1 MKRLVHFPK
10 TRLSEL
16 VKEFGGANRDDAIV
30 GAQDELESMRG
41 ETDRVIGESI
51 SALEAIAG
59 APQDKTGYSPDQMD
73 QMLALCDQT
82 VTLAG
87 TFGYKGLDEAAR
99 YLCDLLDG
107 LREAGTGDVPSVVV
121 HVRTM
126 RLLAPGSPP
135 LPPAHQDTVLAELAK
150 ILTHHG
156 FSRAADTADKAG
168 PVA

>member
-16 VKEFGGANRDDAIV
+16 VKEFGGAGRDDAV
-30 GAQDELESMRG
+30 AGAQDQLESMRG
-41 ETDRVIGESI
+41 EADRVIGESI
-51 SALEAIAG
+51 CALEAIAE
-59 APQDKTGYSPDQMD
+59 APRDETHYSPDQID
-73 QMLALCDQT
+73 QMLARSDQT

-87 TFGYKGLDEAAR
+87 TFGYKGLDDAAR
-99 YLCDLLDG
+99 CLCDLLDG
-107 LREAGTGDVPSVVV
+107 LRGAPAGDVPSVAV

-135 LPPAHQDTVLAELAK
+135 LPAAHQDMVLAELAK

-156 FSRAADTADKAG
+156 FSRAADTADKAD
-168 PVA
+168 PAA